1 MIPRYAPTYTFSDLL
16 QSLGRCFRRDVDE
29 NLRSRLAT
37 LYKIKHV
44 FLLESARVALYALL
58 RAYNRPGGVLMPA
71 YNCIVVPEAVHFA
84 GYYPV
89 FVDVDCNS
97 LSMTAGILK
106 KSMSS
111 DISVVLATHLFGI
124 PCDVAEIMRVLQQ
137 YEVPIVEDAAPA
149 LGAEFR
155 GTLAGSLGE
164 AAIISFQST
173 KVISGE
179 TGGALLTNNDEL
191 ADKVER
197 LLQTDVVPDGH
208 LRAFAKALARRTAT
222 SSWVYSATHFGY
234 RILRDERMFEVVAP
248 RTEIPSGFLTLCS
261 RFSSALVLRQLDR
274 LDWNLSRRRKLAQI
288 YQDELSK
295 HPGLKLPVL
304 PEGCSPA
311 WIQFPIQVDDK
322 KAFYKHMQRNRVDIT
337 WTYRYSCADSYGLD
351 GFPNA
356 QRAAKTVLGLP
367 TYPTLTEEQA
377 QYICRVAKKYPA
389 SMR

>member
-1 MIPRYAPTYTFSDLL
+1 MIPRYAPTYTYSDLL
-16 QSLGRCFRRDVDE
+16 RSLSRCFRTDIDE

-44 FLLESARVALYALL
+44 FLLGSAREALYVLL
-58 RAYNRPGGVLMPA
+58 RAYNRPGGVVMPA
-71 YNCIVVPEAVHFA
+71 YNCIVVPEAVCFA

-89 FVDVDCNS
+89 FVDIDYRS
-97 LSMTAGILK
+97 LSMTADALK

-124 PCDVAEIMRVLQQ
+124 PCDVGEIMGALQGQDVL
-137 YEVPIVEDAAPA
+137 IVEDAAPA

-155 GTLAGSLGE
+155 GALVGSLGI

-173 KVISGE
+173 KAISGE

-197 LLQTDVVPDGH
+197 LLQAAIIPDGH
-208 LRAFAKALARRTAT
+208 LRTFAKAFARKTVT
-222 SSWVYSATHFGY
+222 NPWIYSATHFGY

-248 RTEIPSGFLTLCS
+248 HNETPPNFLTLCS
-261 RFSSALVLRQLDR
+261 RFSGALVLRQLDR
-274 LDWNLSRRRKLAQI
+274 LNWNLRRRRKLAQI

-295 HPGLKLPVL
+295 HPGLTLPILPV
-304 PEGCSPA
+304 GCSPS
-311 WIQFPIQVDDK
+311 WIQFPIHVEDK
-322 KAFYKHMQRNRVDIT
+322 KAFYRHMQRNRVDLT
-337 WTYRYSCADSYGLD
+337 WTYRYSCADSYSLD

-367 TYPTLTEEQA
+367 TYPSLTDEHA
-377 QYICRVAKKYPA
+377 QYICDVAREYPA
-389 SMR
+389 GMQ